1 MDDEMADAR
10 KVRFGIFQKTL
21 IIMALVSA
29 VPLATIWYINLNTT
43 TERIA
48 EHANQQLQQVADAL
62 VSYVDGWVEMN
73 YRMLSQ
79 NAVLADM
86 QSMDRSRQESVLR
99 SIGENY
105 EWNYLAFTVDS
116 KGENIARNDGKR
128 LKYYG
133 DRTYVKD
140 VLGGRPTGQQ
150 VLIGKTSKK
159 PALVLS
165 VPITN
170 GRSNR
175 PDGVLAI
182 AMTIAELSSHI
193 TTAQV
198 GRTGYAFLLDQEGKV
213 IAHQSEEFTQV
224 RKVLAGHPA
233 FQALK
238 KDGTN
243 SVTFEDDY
251 GVKHIAVARR
261 TEQGWFMIVQQQY
274 AEAFEAVREANRNA
288 LILLSVTLVLVAV
301 VAYLLSSGLSR
312 PIILLT
318 HIAEQLSR
326 GEFDAAVGGT
336 GRRDEIGALARAIER
351 LGVSMRMA
359 LNRLAGQA

>member
-1 MDDEMADAR
+1 MADAK

-21 IIMALVSA
+21 LIMGLVSA

-48 EHANQQLQQVADAL
+48 EHANQRLQQLGGAL

-79 NAVLADM
+79 NAALADM
-86 QSMDRSRQESVLR
+86 QSMDGARQDSILR

-105 EWNYLAFTVDS
+105 EWNYLAFTVDRE
-116 KGENIARNDGKR
+116 GQNVARNDGKP

-133 DRTYVKD
+133 DRAYVKD

-165 VPITN
+165 VPIR
-170 GRSNR
+170 GEAER

-182 AMTIAELSSHI
+182 AMTIAELSGHI

-198 GRTGYAFLLDQEGKV
+198 GRTGYAFLLDNEGKV
-213 IAHQSEEFTQV
+213 IAHQSEEFTKV
-224 RKVLAGHPA
+224 RKVLVGHPA

-238 KDGTN
+238 FDGTN
-243 SVTFEDDY
+243 SVTFEDEY
-251 GVKHIAVARR
+251 GVKQIAFARR

-288 LILLSVTLVLVAV
+288 LILLTITLVLVATA
-301 VAYLLSSGLSR
+301 AYLLSSGLSR

-318 HIAEQLSR
+318 TIAEQLSR
-326 GEFDAAVGGT
+326 GELEAKVGGT

-351 LGVSMRMA
+351 LGLSMRMA
-359 LNRLAGQA
+359 MNRLAGQA